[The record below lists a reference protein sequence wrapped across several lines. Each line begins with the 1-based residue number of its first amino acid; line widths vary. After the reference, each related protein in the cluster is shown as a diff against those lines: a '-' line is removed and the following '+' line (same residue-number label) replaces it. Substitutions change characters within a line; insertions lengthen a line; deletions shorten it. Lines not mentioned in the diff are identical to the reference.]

1 MIASISACLNPFFS
15 NAATVLLAQLQQDDI
30 DLVIGEQ
37 TELQEGICYEY
48 WFDEPFEL
56 VFSKNHPLAQS
67 ETINLN
73 DLQQQ
78 HFYLLEPTGDTFDF
92 KKNQID
98 PKQMDLSY
106 VKHRESI
113 MNFIA
118 TSDSVAICPQ
128 SYMKKVNSDIYT
140 HIQLPNA
147 SRTIG
152 IYAKKQYHIDNF
164 FNILQISK

>member
-1 MIASISACLNPFFS
+1 M
-15 NAATVLLAQLQQDDI
+15 
-30 DLVIGEQ
+30 
-37 TELQEGICYEY
+37 CYEY

-78 HFYLLEPTGDTFDF
+78 HFYLLEPPGDTFDF

-106 VKHRESI
+106 VKDRESI

-128 SYMKKVNSDIYT
+128 SYMKKVNSDIYP

-147 SRTIG
+147 SRTIVSMPKSN
-152 IYAKKQYHIDNF
+152 IILIIFLISFKFLNKICCKR
-164 FNILQISK
+164 FNYRV

>member
-1 MIASISACLNPFFS
+1 MSKPIFS
-15 NAATVLLAQLQQDDI
+15 NAATALLAQLQQDDI

-78 HFYLLEPTGDTFDF
+78 HFYLLEPPGDTFDF

-106 VKHRESI
+106 VKDRESI

-118 TSDSVAICPQ
+118 ASDCG
-128 SYMKKVNSDIYT
+128 
-140 HIQLPNA
+140 HLP
-147 SRTIG
+147 TIL
-152 IYAKKQYHIDNF
+152 YEK
-164 FNILQISK
+164 S